1 MNRKIKAQD
10 VSKLMLRVYKKYLR
24 GDIDESKAY
33 REAFLLNSVLRAVE
47 TTELEER
54 ISNIEETLKDK

>member
-1 MNRKIKAQD
+1 MDNRIQAKD
-10 VSKLMLRVYKKYLR
+10 VSKLLLRVYKKYLR

>member
-10 VSKLMLRVYKKYLR
+10 VSKLLLRVYKKYLR

-47 TTELEER
+47 TAELEER

>member
-1 MNRKIKAQD
+1 MENRIQARD
-10 VSKLMLRVYKKYLR
+10 VSKLLLRVYKKYLR

>member
-1 MNRKIKAQD
+1 MENRIQAKD
-10 VSKLMLRVYKKYLR
+10 VSKLLLRVYKKYLR
-24 GDIDESKAY
+24 GDIDENKAY

>member
-1 MNRKIKAQD
+1 MENRIQAKD
-10 VSKLMLRVYKKYLR
+10 VSKLLLRVYKKYLR

>member
-24 GDIDESKAY
+24 GDIDEHKAY

>member
-1 MNRKIKAQD
+1 MDNRIQAKD
-10 VSKLMLRVYKKYLR
+10 VSKLLLRVYKKYLR

-54 ISNIEETLKDK
+54 ISNIEEILKDK